1 MSVVYAWYGDRFE
14 IVPVFDRK
22 ILEVEGSLKGRVQAG
37 ALLARCVRVLLD
49 KNFRRLLWGFLK
61 NGGK

>member
-1 MSVVYAWYGDRFE
+1 MVYAWYGDRFE

-37 ALLARCVRVLLD
+37 DLLARCVRVLLD